1 MPRHQRRPSI
11 LMAFAVVLFGFGL
24 GFGAEPA
31 QARLNIEVTGG
42 VEAAQPIA
50 VVPFGVSDGLI
61 PPVDIAAVISA
72 DLARTGRFRA
82 MPTRDMLDMPARHED
97 VDLRDWTLLGMNNLV
112 IGRVEADGSGY
123 RVSFILYDAFRGD
136 QLAGS
141 TLVST
146 KAGMRNTAHL
156 ISDIIYQKL
165 TGQRG
170 VAATRIAYVTATGQG
185 EGQTVTLRVADADG
199 YNPQTIVSSGEPI
212 MSPAWSPDGRR
223 VAYVSF
229 ENKRA
234 AIYIQ
239 ELASGR
245 RELVAS
251 HPGING
257 SPAFSPDGRKLAMT
271 LSKDGNPDIYVLDLT
286 SRELVRLTDHFA
298 IDTEPS
304 WSNTV
309 GVAPS
314 QGLGVSWV
322 STDCPDSCCGYDR
335 RGRPGDRLCSGPA
348 LGGAWFPAW
357 SVSSRIRRAPSPV
370 QMQQLQMEMQA
381 AAAVWSTG
389 VRDSKAATPG
399 SVNFWIS
406 TSASVPIAI
415 PWVRPRRLNGNLGR
429 APSMLTEAISKPRP
443 GRPSRRPRSPRQS
456 PRRWS
461 PRASPP
467 CRRPETTGRQRS
479 ATPTAAAFALL
490 KDPQIRRGLPGRR
503 RLQRSAS
510 LPSGS
515 IHR

>member
-1 MPRHQRRPSI
+1 MPRYQRRPSI

-24 GFGAEPA
+24 GFGAGPA

-72 DLARTGRFRA
+72 DLARTGRFRP

-136 QLAGS
+136 QLASS

-146 KAGMRNTAHL
+146 KAGMRNTAHR

-199 YNPQTIVSSGEPI
+199 YEPQTIVSSGEPI

-234 AIYIQ
+234 AIYVQ

-304 WSNTV
+304 WS
-309 GVAPS
+309 
-314 QGLGVSWV
+314 
-322 STDCPDSCCGYDR
+322 PDGQQIIFTSDR
-335 RGRPGDRLCSGPA
+335 GGSPQIYRMGSGGGPA
-348 LGGAWFPAW
+348 QRISSEGDYNARASYAPDGRSIVLVTRVNGMFRIGLIDLDRGFRRLLSNGSLDESPSFAPNGSMVIYATIHGGRGVLAAASIDGGGNQRLSQDSGEVREPAW
-357 SVSSRIRRAPSPV
+357 SPFI
-370 QMQQLQMEMQA
+370 
-381 AAAVWSTG
+381 
-389 VRDSKAATPG
+389 K
-399 SVNFWIS
+399 
-406 TSASVPIAI
+406 
-415 PWVRPRRLNGNLGR
+415 
-429 APSMLTEAISKPRP
+429 
-443 GRPSRRPRSPRQS
+443 
-456 PRRWS
+456 
-461 PRASPP
+461 
-467 CRRPETTGRQRS
+467 
-479 ATPTAAAFALL
+479 
-490 KDPQIRRGLPGRR
+490 
-503 RLQRSAS
+503 
-510 LPSGS
+510 
-515 IHR
+515 